1 MILDISTLC
10 SYDTLR
16 ILAPE
21 IRGLNTPPYGG
32 MRIKEKKENEIGRK
46 RGERKMDK

>member
-1 MILDISTLC
+1 MVIDISTLY

-16 ILAPE
+16 ILAPK
-21 IRGLNTPPYGG
+21 IRGLITQPYGG